1 MKKRFVLCSALLL
14 AIILLSGCTKS
25 IRFSEEKADYRG
37 YWQEYPSC
45 NVKIYEPSSSSV
57 KVYVQ
62 RVENNGYR
70 CTLDDLYKDI
80 RENDGSKQ
88 DFECYKV
95 NINGIDA
102 VYFSYYT
109 SSSNSWTGE
118 TYIYAVAW
126 PDAKAGYYLV
136 NLAQAKEKNV
146 VVPVSAKVIQSVTP
160 LK

>member
-25 IRFSEEKADYRG
+25 IRFSEEKVKYRG

-45 NVKIYEPSSSSV
+45 NVKIYEPSSSFV
-57 KVYVQ
+57 NVYVQ

-70 CTLDDLYKDI
+70 CTLDDLYKDL
-80 RENDGSKQ
+80 RENDGGKQ

-102 VYFSYYT
+102 VYCSYYT
-109 SSSNSWTGE
+109 SSSYSWTGE
-118 TYIYAVAW
+118 MYIYAVAW

-136 NLAQAKEKNV
+136 NLAEVKERNV